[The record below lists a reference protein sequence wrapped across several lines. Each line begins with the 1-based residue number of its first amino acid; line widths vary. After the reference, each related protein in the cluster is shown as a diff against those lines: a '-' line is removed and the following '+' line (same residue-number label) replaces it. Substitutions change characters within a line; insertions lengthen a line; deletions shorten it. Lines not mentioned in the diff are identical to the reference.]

1 MTFLNKDLAKYILYL
16 STKRSQFLKKISN
29 IFKKTYKN
37 IFSEDIKID
46 ILRRAII
53 DEIAELDR
61 LRGQERDSRAPVER
75 DQQSI
80 GRFSRLDAMQRQ
92 AMNIANDARRQ
103 YCQLVLSAVW
113 KRIDDVDYDYCHQCD
128 DLIGAGRLAI
138 DPAAVLCVG
147 CA

>member
-1 MTFLNKDLAKYILYL
+1 M
-16 STKRSQFLKKISN
+16 
-29 IFKKTYKN
+29 
-37 IFSEDIKID
+37 SEDIKID

-61 LRGQERDSRAPVER
+61 LRGQERDSRAPVEL

-80 GRFSRLDAMQRQ
+80 GRFSRLDAMQQQ
-92 AMNIANDARRQ
+92 ATNIANDARRQ
-103 YCQLVLSAVW
+103 YRQLVLSAVS
-113 KRIDDVDYDYCHQCD
+113 KRIDDVDYGYCHQCD

-147 CA
+147 CAEQLICVGRSSNVHLCRMVDLLQSG

>member
-1 MTFLNKDLAKYILYL
+1 M
-16 STKRSQFLKKISN
+16 
-29 IFKKTYKN
+29 
-37 IFSEDIKID
+37 SEDIKID

-61 LRGQERDSRAPVER
+61 LRGQERDSRAPVEL

-80 GRFSRLDAMQRQ
+80 GRFSRLDAMQQQ
-92 AMNIANDARRQ
+92 ATDIANDARRQ
-103 YCQLVLSAVW
+103 HRQLVLSAVS
-113 KRIDDVDYDYCHQCD
+113 KRIDDVDYGYCHQCG

-147 CA
+147 SAYQLICVGRSSNVHLCRMVELLHSG